1 MASLNKIFY
10 SVPWPEKQIDRA
22 WRTLML
28 SQSHDCWI
36 VPYNG
41 KPGYTWADKVKQWT
55 DSSNRIADHIISGV
69 FDQIQG
75 KPAGDNRYVCVFNT
89 LAVSRTDLVSI
100 PLPSG
105 FNPSTIQVF
114 ASNGKAV
121 TSQVIQNEN
130 TKNLLVFRASVP
142 SMGYS
147 TFRLVKENVHT
158 QKIEV
163 RKLINGIWKVET
175 NYYTALI
182 DPAKGGTITSLL
194 AKKMGNVQLVEKG
207 QTINN
212 LKGYF
217 YNEGRFYSGSA
228 ERAKVTVV
236 DDGPLIL
243 RLKVESQLDGNPY
256 CQMIT
261 FKNDHP
267 RIDFELTIDWKK
279 NLGIGAYS
287 QQDSYKSEDYRKAFY
302 NDKYKLQVQFPL
314 KGVSQHLYKN
324 TPFDVCES
332 KLKDTYSNRWDSIKN
347 NVILNW
353 VNVEDSLDSHGVALF
368 TDHTTSYI
376 HSPNL
381 ALGLTVQYVG
391 KGLWGR
397 NYTLKGPTQIRYSL
411 LPHTNRWDQYGID
424 AESMDWNEPLQARMV
439 NVAPFQSER
448 SFVKVESKGLEVISM
463 VTKEDDLY
471 VKLFNAENDQKD
483 KEITL
488 NCTDQKIEMVDLNGR
503 VIRLF
508 HPELTPD
515 RLMKLKLAIPRF
527 GLITLKLTQVKTK

>member
-1 MASLNKIFY
+1 
-10 SVPWPEKQIDRA
+10 
-22 WRTLML
+22 
-28 SQSHDCWI
+28 
-36 VPYNG
+36 
-41 KPGYTWADKVKQWT
+41 
-55 DSSNRIADHIISGV
+55 
-69 FDQIQG
+69 
-75 KPAGDNRYVCVFNT
+75 
-89 LAVSRTDLVSI
+89 
-100 PLPSG
+100 
-105 FNPSTIQVF
+105 
-114 ASNGKAV
+114 
-121 TSQVIQNEN
+121 
-130 TKNLLVFRASVP
+130 
-142 SMGYS
+142 
-147 TFRLVKENVHT
+147 
-158 QKIEV
+158 
-163 RKLINGIWKVET
+163 
-175 NYYTALI
+175 
-182 DPAKGGTITSLL
+182 
-194 AKKMGNVQLVEKG
+194 
-207 QTINN
+207 
-212 LKGYF
+212 
-217 YNEGRFYSGSA
+217 
-228 ERAKVTVV
+228 
-236 DDGPLIL
+236 
-243 RLKVESQLDGNPY
+243 
-256 CQMIT
+256 
-261 FKNDHP
+261 
-267 RIDFELTIDWKK
+267 
-279 NLGIGAYS
+279 
-287 QQDSYKSEDYRKAFY
+287 
-302 NDKYKLQVQFPL
+302 
-314 KGVSQHLYKN
+314 
-324 TPFDVCES
+324 
-332 KLKDTYSNRWDSIKN
+332 
-347 NVILNW
+347 